1 MDIEQA
7 ILDLQKQMADLQKS
21 FLQMSRN
28 NYTPYNQASMAA
40 NKIPQV
46 DDNTAGIQTNS
57 DDILTTQEGLAQ
69 TYEETQTNAQDIL
82 ATQEGL
88 AETYEETYTSITN
101 LEEALAEVYEMVLPT
116 DDNKED

>member
-21 FLQMSRN
+21 FRQMSKN

-46 DDNTAGIQTNS
+46 DDNTSNIQTNAN
-57 DDILTTQEGLAQ
+57 DILTTQEGLAQ
-69 TYEETQTNAQDIL
+69 TYEDAQTNAQDIIT
-82 ATQEGL
+82 TQEGL
-88 AETYEETYTSITN
+88 AQTYEETYTSITN
-101 LEEALAEVYEMVLPT
+101 LEEAIAEVYEMVLPT
-116 DDNKED
+116 DDNKEE